1 MKKYKDVESYIKDCT
16 KEAQTH
22 MRKLR
27 ASIKKAAPKAEE
39 KISYGMVGYKLNGK
53 PLVYFGGFKKHI
65 SLFPAGGSAR
75 NTFKKE
81 LAQYKGGK
89 GTIQFPIDKPLPLGL
104 ITKVVK
110 LRVKENIQK
119 TKQPKVR

>member
-1 MKKYKDVESYIKDCT
+1 MKKHKDADSYIKSYP
-16 KEAQTH
+16 KEVQTI
-22 MRKLR
+22 LR
-27 ASIKKAAPKAEE
+27 SVRQSIKKSAPKAEE
-39 KISYGMVGYKLNGK
+39 KISYGMVGYKLDGK